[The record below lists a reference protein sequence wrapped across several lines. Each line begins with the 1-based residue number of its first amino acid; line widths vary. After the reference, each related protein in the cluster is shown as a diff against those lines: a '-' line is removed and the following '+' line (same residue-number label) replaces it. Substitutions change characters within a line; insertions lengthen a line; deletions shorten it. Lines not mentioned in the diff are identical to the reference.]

1 MEGEI
6 NFDQDGASSEAR
18 PGAPAERVGPGPSRG
33 ATSALRS
40 FPARS
45 DAPTSTGVPSE
56 PPGSPGPTDGA
67 TADGADRPTSTGI
80 PLVVSTPSSRDTDGS
95 RHAHRMP
102 RPTRRERRARR
113 KEKIR
118 RRRTLIGRH
127 PKSTVALVIVLALT
141 PVWISAGSAATDPAL
156 GNTPGARLTEWVRDH
171 GGGGLVTWAENTWY
185 TWHAPPKGGKP
196 QKGAIPAPEATPST
210 TQPAGPAH
218 LPVPAAITPFVATP
232 TPGEGQWHPV
242 GRTVGGLPAIY
253 AAFLRPNAVNTSLV
267 CGVAWMDTKLLRATL
282 YEGTS
287 IPGTGQTWP
296 NVAPITGPALETL
309 VAAFNSGFR
318 IQDAQGGFYANGVT
332 AVPLR
337 TGAASLVIDSNG
349 TPTIGAWGTDVSM
362 SPSVVAVRQ
371 NLDLI
376 VDGGRPVPGLDGNDN
391 IRWGATLG
399 GRVQVWR
406 SGLGVTADGALV
418 FAGGS
423 GLSIVDLA
431 NVLARAGAVRAMEMD
446 INTAWVNFTSFDPP
460 VGQPAGP
467 ANGTL
472 LTHDEATPVS
482 RYFQSLSRDFVT
494 MSAVLPA
501 EAPAPP
507 AVKRR

>member
-1 MEGEI
+1 M
-6 NFDQDGASSEAR
+6 
-18 PGAPAERVGPGPSRG
+18 
-33 ATSALRS
+33 
-40 FPARS
+40 
-45 DAPTSTGVPSE
+45 
-56 PPGSPGPTDGA
+56 
-67 TADGADRPTSTGI
+67 
-80 PLVVSTPSSRDTDGS
+80 VSTPSSRDTDGS
-95 RHAHRMP
+95 RHAHGLP

-196 QKGAIPAPEATPST
+196 EKGAIPAPEAATST

-232 TPGEGQWHPV
+232 TPGEGQWHPI
-242 GRTVGGLPAIY
+242 GRTVGGLPAMY

-296 NVAPITGPALETL
+296 DVAPITGPALDTL

-318 IQDAQGGFYANGVT
+318 MQDAQGGFYANGVT

-376 VDGGRPVPGLDGNDN
+376 VDRRPSGAGTRRQRQHPVGGHARGPRPGVAVGPRRHRRRRPRLRRRLRSLHRGPGQRPGPGRGRPGHGDGHQHRLGQLHQLRSSRAASRPG
-391 IRWGATLG
+391 RP
-399 GRVQVWR
+399 
-406 SGLGVTADGALV
+406 TARC
-418 FAGGS
+418 S
-423 GLSIVDLA
+423 PTT
-431 NVLARAGAVRAMEMD
+431 R
-446 INTAWVNFTSFDPP
+446 PP
-460 VGQPAGP
+460 
-467 ANGTL
+467 
-472 LTHDEATPVS
+472 
-482 RYFQSLSRDFVT
+482 R
-494 MSAVLPA
+494 
-501 EAPAPP
+501 
-507 AVKRR
+507 

>member
-1 MEGEI
+1 
-6 NFDQDGASSEAR
+6 
-18 PGAPAERVGPGPSRG
+18 
-33 ATSALRS
+33 
-40 FPARS
+40 
-45 DAPTSTGVPSE
+45 
-56 PPGSPGPTDGA
+56 
-67 TADGADRPTSTGI
+67 
-80 PLVVSTPSSRDTDGS
+80 
-95 RHAHRMP
+95 MP

-141 PVWISAGSAATDPAL
+141 PVWISAGSAATNQAL

-196 QKGAIPAPEATPST
+196 QKGAIPAPVATTST

-218 LPVPAAITPFVATP
+218 LPVPAAIVPFVATP
-232 TPGEGQWHPV
+232 TPGEGQWHPI
-242 GRTVGGLPAIY
+242 GRTVGGIPAMY
-253 AAFLRPNAVNTSLV
+253 AAFLRPERRQHQPGAPAWRGWTPSC
-267 CGVAWMDTKLLRATL
+267 CGPRCTRGRPSPVPAR
-282 YEGTS
+282 
-287 IPGTGQTWP
+287 PGPTRPPWP
-296 NVAPITGPALETL
+296 GRPLDTL

-318 IQDAQGGFYANGVT
+318 MQDAQGGYYANGVT

-376 VDGGRPVPGLDGNDN
+376 VNDGQPVPGLNANDN
-391 IRWGATLG
+391 IQWGATLG

-418 FAGGS
+418 YVGGS

-467 ANGTL
+467 TNGTL
-472 LTHDEATPVS
+472 LTYDEATSV
-482 RYFQSLSRDFVT
+482 
-494 MSAVLPA
+494 
-501 EAPAPP
+501 
-507 AVKRR
+507 